1 MAKYYASCGSQTLTI
16 SAPTAQFAAMRLID
30 EAMAAHVWIYDDAN
44 LSEQVRRDHLV
55 LEALL
60 HLGAKVCV
68 SQRGPGRTDD
78 GAVGVPERL
87 DQGHM
92 LMMGL
97 SKMTISVGLTGRN
110 VLPPAIDTTNSPNK
124 PR

>member
-1 MAKYYASCGSQTLTI
+1 MAKFYATCGSQTLTI

-30 EAMAAHVWIYDDAN
+30 EAMAAHVWIYEDSS

-60 HLGAKVCV
+60 HLDATVSV
-68 SQRGPGRTDD
+68 SQRGLGRDD
-78 GAVGVPERL
+78 AGEFGVPELL
-87 DQGHM
+87 DEWHR

-97 SKMTISVGLTGRN
+97 SYLTSAVGLSERR
-110 VLPPAIDTTNSPNK
+110 VLPTQIDTSSGPHN